1 MNLNSLRVYNLISI
15 FENKYKINPEYIENR
30 KRNWYSSNMI
40 ISEAVISLD
49 LSSPEMLDKI
59 QEIERNFKQLQS
71 YVNYA
76 KNHKDYFSDK
86 DEIMAYAW
94 SVVEELRFQGWNN
107 NKIKQSL
114 TNNFSEIRKNSKFF
128 DFYFSEVKNHNQ
140 KGFKLLIKYM
150 YDYLFGDFTKNVVS
164 GNIK

>member
-1 MNLNSLRVYNLISI
+1 MISI
-15 FENKYKINPEYIENR
+15 FKNKHKINPEYIENR
-30 KRNWYSSNMI
+30 KRNWYSSNMF
-40 ISEAVISLD
+40 ISEAVISPEF
-49 LSSPEMLDKI
+49 SSPEMLDKI

-86 DEIMAYAW
+86 DEIMSYAW
-94 SVVEELRFQGWNN
+94 SVVEELRFHGWNN
-107 NKIKQSL
+107 NKIKQSM
-114 TNNFSEIRKNSKFF
+114 TNNFSSIRQNSKFF
-128 DFYFSEVKNHNQ
+128 EYYYDNVKNHNQ
-140 KGFKLLIKYM
+140 KDFKLLIKYI